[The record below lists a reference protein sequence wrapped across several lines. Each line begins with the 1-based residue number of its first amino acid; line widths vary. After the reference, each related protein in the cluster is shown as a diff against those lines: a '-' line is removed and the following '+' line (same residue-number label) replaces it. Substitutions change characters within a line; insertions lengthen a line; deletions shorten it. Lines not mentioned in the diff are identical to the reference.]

1 MAIALVV
8 DKFEIMA
15 VPYPV
20 PVNEAERLRTLRS
33 YKILDTKPE
42 ERFDELTRL
51 AALICGVPISLI
63 SLIDTDRQ
71 WFKSRFG
78 LDVEET
84 PRAQAFCTHAIMQPE
99 MFVVPDAMKDERFAH
114 NPLVT
119 GDLHIRFYAGAPLAA
134 RDGHLLGTLCVIDHK
149 PHTLT
154 EAQKE
159 ALKIVGRLVIANF
172 ELRRD
177 LQELRDALAARDA
190 AEGPSGA
197 LPANLD
203 EIISGCR
210 EWLQTCR
217 RYAREGGTKENL
229 PLVAEFPSNEVL
241 AIIADKLSK
250 AGWSY
255 GYISA
260 LDRNGPHNLDC
271 RRAPRRREA
280 FRGASG

>member
-1 MAIALVV
+1 MS
-8 DKFEIMA
+8 
-15 VPYPV
+15 YPT
-20 PVNEAERLRTLRS
+20 PANEAERLRTLRS

-84 PRAQAFCTHAIMQPE
+84 PRAQAFCTHAIMQSE
-99 MFVVPDAMKDERFAH
+99 MFVVPDATKDERFAH

-119 GDLHIRFYAGAPLAA
+119 GPLQIRFYAGAPLAA
-134 RDGHLLGTLCVIDHK
+134 RDGHVLGTLCVIDHE
-149 PHTLT
+149 PHILS

-177 LQELRDALAARDA
+177 LQELKDGLAAPDA
-190 AEGPSGA
+190 PHGSLGGSATG
-197 LPANLD
+197 LD
-203 EIISGCR
+203 EIISR
-210 EWLQTCR
+210 LQ
-217 RYAREGGTKENL
+217 G
-229 PLVAEFPSNEVL
+229 VASDLQAVRQQ
-241 AIIADKLSK
+241 KSQ
-250 AGWSY
+250 
-255 GYISA
+255 
-260 LDRNGPHNLDC
+260 
-271 RRAPRRREA
+271 
-280 FRGASG
+280 